1 MNRSRSNIKASW
13 LHVSDLHVFPEADT
27 TLMLDDYVELAKII
41 SPEFLVVTGDFR
53 HKRYETNFSLAR
65 EYLELLINI
74 FGINKKDVFLLPG
87 NHDVNYYDGR
97 ADAISDIC
105 LRSEEGHYNVYSK
118 DLLSKGFCDYN
129 DFVREFY
136 RGTDVSDSRIID
148 PSGVHCVVW
157 NNLIN
162 ILIVNTALI
171 SDGENHN
178 QILDIN
184 ALSQCQI
191 DFTLPSIMLGH
202 HGIDSLYPCYAERV
216 RSIIDRRKIS
226 AYLHGDSH
234 RYMNDPISKISTPNS
249 TLPSITCAKSA
260 PQSGD
265 SYSDIGVVYY
275 EWRNDG
281 NTYVQAYRW
290 AQNGFVEDSKYYYGI
305 DKRYYFPMI
314 YEKDDMVDNP
324 QTLYKQIKNI
334 MNDHGVFMAGKWLK
348 EAETVW
354 KASGHEGIGRCLLM
368 FYCEKASN
376 GIVSAHQQAQ
386 EIYCALSQ
394 IPNHDAN
401 TQEMLEL
408 TRKLIFR

>member
-1 MNRSRSNIKASW
+1 MNRSRNNIKASW

-27 TLMLDDYVELAKII
+27 TLMLEDYKELAKII

-53 HKRYETNFSLAR
+53 HKKYGTNFSLAR
-65 EYLELLINI
+65 NYLESMINI
-74 FGINKKDVFLLPG
+74 FSINKKDVFLLPG

-105 LRSEEGHYNVYSK
+105 LHSEEGHYNAYSK
-118 DLLSKGFCDYN
+118 YLLCNGFCDFN
-129 DFVREFY
+129 DFVSEFY
-136 RGTDVSDSRIID
+136 RGADVADSRIIE
-148 PSGVHCVVW
+148 PSGVYCVVW
-157 NNLIN
+157 NNLLN

-171 SDGENHN
+171 SDGEEHN

-191 DFTLPSIMLGH
+191 DITLPSIMLGH
-202 HGIDSLYPCYAERV
+202 HGIDSLYPCYEERV
-216 RSIIDRRKIS
+216 KSIIDRRKIS

-234 RYMNDPISKISTPNS
+234 RYKNQPILKISTPNS

-275 EWRNDG
+275 EWRNDD

-290 AQNGFVEDSKYYYGI
+290 TQDGFVEDSTYYYKI

-314 YEKDDMVDNP
+314 YKKDIVVNKTQP
-324 QTLYKQIKNI
+324 LYEQIKNI
-334 MNDHGVFMAGKWLK
+334 MNDHSVFMAGKWVK
-348 EAETVW
+348 EAENVW

-376 GIVSAHQQAQ
+376 GNVSAYQQAQ
-386 EIYCALSQ
+386 EIHRALSQ

-401 TQEMLEL
+401 TQEMLEI
-408 TRKLIFR
+408 TRRLIFQ

>member
-1 MNRSRSNIKASW
+1 
-13 LHVSDLHVFPEADT
+13 
-27 TLMLDDYVELAKII
+27 
-41 SPEFLVVTGDFR
+41 
-53 HKRYETNFSLAR
+53 
-65 EYLELLINI
+65 
-74 FGINKKDVFLLPG
+74 
-87 NHDVNYYDGR
+87 
-97 ADAISDIC
+97 
-105 LRSEEGHYNVYSK
+105 
-118 DLLSKGFCDYN
+118 
-129 DFVREFY
+129 
-136 RGTDVSDSRIID
+136 
-148 PSGVHCVVW
+148 
-157 NNLIN
+157 
-162 ILIVNTALI
+162 
-171 SDGENHN
+171 
-178 QILDIN
+178 
-184 ALSQCQI
+184 
-191 DFTLPSIMLGH
+191 
-202 HGIDSLYPCYAERV
+202 
-216 RSIIDRRKIS
+216 
-226 AYLHGDSH
+226 
-234 RYMNDPISKISTPNS
+234 MNDPISKISTPNS

-376 GIVSAHQQAQ
+376 GIVRA
-386 EIYCALSQ
+386 
-394 IPNHDAN
+394 
-401 TQEMLEL
+401 
-408 TRKLIFR
+408 